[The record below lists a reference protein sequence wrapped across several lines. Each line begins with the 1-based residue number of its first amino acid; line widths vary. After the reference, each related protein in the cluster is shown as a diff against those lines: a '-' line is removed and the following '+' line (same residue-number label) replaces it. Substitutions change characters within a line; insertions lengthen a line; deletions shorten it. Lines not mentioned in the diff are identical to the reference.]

1 MLDARR
7 PACLASC
14 VGDWG
19 TVIYT
24 RKSTWKAD
32 ALRLLALASVFALAG
47 CGMSNLTSGLG
58 GGLFGESET
67 SAPAQTV
74 SEAQLLNAAQT
85 SDGTQFTGNTG
96 AKGCPQFV
104 IWPRDKH
111 LTVYADGQEGDGLAI
126 VQRGEITKTARECQV
141 SPGRVT
147 IRYGF
152 SGRVL
157 LGPRGTPGT
166 FVLPISVFVT
176 DYKREKVQTQQHAIS
191 VVVPDS
197 KPIGYFSKVESVTF
211 DIPQGVRPDDF
222 QLFVGFDRPK
232 GKS

>member
-1 MLDARR
+1 
-7 PACLASC
+7 
-14 VGDWG
+14 
-19 TVIYT
+19 
-24 RKSTWKAD
+24 
-32 ALRLLALASVFALAG
+32 
-47 CGMSNLTSGLG
+47 MSNLTSGLG
-58 GGLFGESET
+58 GGLFGGSEAP
-67 SAPAQTV
+67 APAQPV
-74 SEAQLLNAAQT
+74 SEAQLLNAAQ
-85 SDGTQFTGNTG
+85 SGDGTQVLASTG

-104 IWPRDKH
+104 VWPRDKN
-111 LTVYADGQEGDGLAI
+111 LTVYEDGQEGDGLAI

-157 LGPRGTPGT
+157 LGPRGKPGT
-166 FVLPISVFVT
+166 FVLPVSVFVT
-176 DYKREKVQTQQHAIS
+176 DYKREKVQTQQHRIT

-211 DIPQGVRPDDF
+211 DVPQGVRPDDF

-232 GKS
+232 AQG